1 MYEQMENLCR
11 EEEILRDKRTRR
23 EIKRLK
29 QMKNVF
35 GGLISRL
42 DTAEERISEVEDVSI
57 ETLQTEKQT
66 EKTGEKKK
74 QNPEE
79 NIQELWGNYKG
90 VTYA

>member
-57 ETLQTEKQT
+57 ETLQTDKQT
-66 EKTGEKKK
+66 EKTGEKKNK
-74 QNPEE
+74 TQKRISRNCGAT
-79 NIQELWGNYKG
+79 IR
-90 VTYA
+90 V